1 MKHSKRINKKKP
13 SYLLYSFISLFLVL
27 LIGLGFILY
36 KRVFSNPDSYTSS
49 TSSNP
54 TDEPA
59 NLTIE
64 DTTFRKNLLEKAE
77 LLAKGYDYDGA
88 IKLIKDN
95 ENYQDYPDLTVAI
108 DNYNSEKSTL
118 VQADITK
125 IDHAFF
131 HPLVYDTTTA
141 WSSDMASAYNCAM
154 TTTTEFTN
162 MMQQMYDKGYVL
174 VSMHDM
180 ATVNSD
186 GKMTQGKIM
195 LPKGKI
201 PFVLSVDDVNYY
213 RKWYK
218 KGIADK
224 LIVGEDGLVT
234 CEATKADGSK
244 ITGAFDVAPLLDE
257 FIAKHPDF
265 SYKGARG
272 ILAVTGYEGIYG
284 YRTSARDSENTEPIE
299 SEKEKVIE
307 VIKALAAG
315 GWDFASHSWGHL
327 DLKSIPYEKF
337 KADTD
342 RWETEVRPIFEAAN
356 VKVDIILYPFGAD
369 VGSWQTYVGNERFNY
384 LKSKGFSYFCNV
396 DCTQPWVQFNGD
408 AGYLRQGRINLDG
421 YNMKTRPNSLTKYF
435 DVNSV
440 IDKTRPD
447 NMDQY
452 GSY

>member
-36 KRVFSNPDSYTSS
+36 KRVFSNLDSYTSS

-342 RWETEVRPIFEAAN
+342 RWETEVRQIFEAAN

>member
-1 MKHSKRINKKKP
+1 
-13 SYLLYSFISLFLVL
+13 
-27 LIGLGFILY
+27 
-36 KRVFSNPDSYTSS
+36 
-49 TSSNP
+49 
-54 TDEPA
+54 
-59 NLTIE
+59 
-64 DTTFRKNLLEKAE
+64 
-77 LLAKGYDYDGA
+77 
-88 IKLIKDN
+88 
-95 ENYQDYPDLTVAI
+95 
-108 DNYNSEKSTL
+108 
-118 VQADITK
+118 
-125 IDHAFF
+125 
-131 HPLVYDTTTA
+131 
-141 WSSDMASAYNCAM
+141 MASAYNCAM

-342 RWETEVRPIFEAAN
+342 RWETEVRQIFEAAN

-440 IDKTRPD
+440 ID
-447 NMDQY
+447 
-452 GSY
+452 